1 MYRIL
6 ICDDDEATLCKIS
19 SIAES
24 VFSDQRVKL
33 HAFTQADQISDQ
45 ILGSCDIALLD
56 VDLQDNHCNGMHL
69 ARRIRSLR
77 KDTVIIF
84 ITNFIE
90 YAPEGY
96 EVRAFR
102 YVLKN
107 NLDYLKTCLWDADG
121 ELKTRNHALKIQSN
135 GEIIDLPMDDVLYL
149 EVCQHN
155 ITVHVRKDAQSTKT
169 YSFYGVLSD
178 LEHQLEPKG
187 FLRIHKSYLVNMR
200 HLKKFQCREAVL
212 SNGTVLRVGQK
223 TYADKKKKYLLW
235 KGWQ

>member
-19 SIAES
+19 SITET

-33 HAFTQADQISDQ
+33 HAFTQPDQISDQ

-56 VDLQDNHCNGMHL
+56 VDLQDNHCNGMDL

-107 NLDYLKTCLWDADG
+107 NLDYLRTCLLDADR
-121 ELKTRNHALKIQSN
+121 ELKTRNHALKVQCN
-135 GEIIDLPMDDVLYL
+135 GEIVDLPMDDVLYL
-149 EVCQHN
+149 EVYQHN
-155 ITVHVRKDAQSTKT
+155 ITVHVRKDSQSTKT

-212 SNGTVLRVGQK
+212 SNGTVLRVGEK
-223 TYADKKKKYLLW
+223 TYADNKKKYLLW
-235 KGWQ
+235 KGWH